1 MRDIQ
6 MIETVQWD
14 LIILDEGQRIKN
26 WEAKTTH
33 VVKSLRS
40 KFALVLSGTPLENR
54 LEDLYSVAT
63 FIDDRRLGP
72 AFRFFHRHRI
82 VDENGKVIGCK
93 NLDQLREALRP
104 VLLCRTRD
112 SVKLQLPE
120 RTDEYIRI
128 LPTDEQLTMH
138 NGFLMIVNTIVRKPY
153 MSEMDLLRLR
163 QMLLMCRLSANSTF
177 LVNKEKPAYSS
188 KLEHLADLF
197 DRLFEEDDRKVVLFS
212 EWTGMLDLI
221 EPLLKERK
229 LRFVRLDGSAPQAR
243 REQLVYDFQNNAD
256 CRLFLATNAGSTGLN
271 LQAANTIIN
280 VDLPWNPAVLD
291 QRIARAHRMGQKRP
305 VQVFVLVT
313 ERTLEETLLGTIM
326 NKRDLALAALDAE
339 SDVDQ
344 IVMKSNGDDLKK
356 RLEILLGA
364 KSEGE
369 YDESQRADRT
379 AEVAES
385 VDRISNPPVPDDSAT
400 QTSPASFADLNNIL
414 PLNEQAQRERRER
427 VAAAG
432 GELLGAAFQF
442 LGELVSQQNPQREP
456 PPELALNL
464 RNRLSECL
472 SADDNGRQRL
482 TITLP
487 SASSLDSMTNALAR
501 LLSVGDAGGK

>member
-1 MRDIQ
+1 
-6 MIETVQWD
+6 
-14 LIILDEGQRIKN
+14 
-26 WEAKTTH
+26 
-33 VVKSLRS
+33 
-40 KFALVLSGTPLENR
+40 
-54 LEDLYSVAT
+54 
-63 FIDDRRLGP
+63 
-72 AFRFFHRHRI
+72 
-82 VDENGKVIGCK
+82 
-93 NLDQLREALRP
+93 
-104 VLLCRTRD
+104 
-112 SVKLQLPE
+112 
-120 RTDEYIRI
+120 
-128 LPTDEQLTMH
+128 
-138 NGFLMIVNTIVRKPY
+138 
-153 MSEMDLLRLR
+153 
-163 QMLLMCRLSANSTF
+163 
-177 LVNKEKPAYSS
+177 
-188 KLEHLADLF
+188 
-197 DRLFEEDDRKVVLFS
+197 
-212 EWTGMLDLI
+212 MLDLI

-229 LRFVRLDGSAPQAR
+229 LRFVRLDGSVPQAR
-243 REQLVYDFQNNAD
+243 REQLVHDFQNNAD

-369 YDESQRADRT
+369 FDESQRADRT
-379 AEVAES
+379 VEVAES
-385 VDRISNPPVPDDSAT
+385 VERTSNPVIAADSPS
-400 QTSPASFADLNNIL
+400 QPSPTPISDLNNN
-414 PLNEQAQRERRER
+414 PPYDEQAQRERRER

-442 LGELVSQQNPQREP
+442 LGELVAQQNPHREP

-472 SADDNGRQRL
+472 SPDDQGRQQL
-482 TITLP
+482 TVTLP
-487 SASSLDSMTNALAR
+487 NAASLDSMANALAR
-501 LLSVGDAGGK
+501 LLSVGDSGGK